1 MNKVLKI
8 SIIVIVCLIVILAA
22 ALLISQCSNNGNGD
36 KTTTTT
42 TTSST
47 TKPTTSSTSSSTSGN
62 QGGDPDCTE
71 HVDANTDYVCDV
83 CGEQLEKPDDGFTAT
98 NDKVYVITSQLNIRK
113 TPDTNGNPV
122 GSVLMD
128 EEITRLGYYENGWSK
143 IIYDGEE
150 CYVKTDCLTTQSPIT
165 DADFSNIEETV
176 YLTRNEKVYSRPSL
190 ISAHQY
196 SEEMDTLFVEKS
208 VIRLGV
214 ATKAYIA
221 ENGTEITFAK
231 VKYTN
236 AKGQEVVWYIDNTAL
251 TTEAPANP
259 DGAVTFEE
267 NTDVLTVIAEESIWL
282 RKSTFYGGEYTESE
296 KAKAVPTGTIL
307 QATHK
312 GIEESD
318 GTVWYKVVFE
328 GKIYY
333 VIYKESYFDKY
344 EMSDGNFENIFGEYN
359 ITLSGN
365 FVNCGSTE
373 TEFEVSD
380 GVIAVNIAN
389 TGALPEGTTAQYFA
403 AAMIDIMQLTN
414 VEVMDNNGVVYFEF
428 EITTSIEEQIET
440 SYCLVVLT
448 AGTNNNFYVTTF
460 AASGTQEDLAETFW
474 GYVDTITINPET

>member
-128 EEITRLGYYENGWSK
+128 EELTRLGYHENGWSK

-231 VKYTN
+231 VKYINT
-236 AKGQEVVWYIDNTAL
+236 KGQEVVWYIDNDAL

-259 DGAVTFEE
+259 DGDVVFNPT
-267 NTDVLTVIAEESIWL
+267 NDVLTLIVEESFWL
-282 RKSTFYGGEYTESE
+282 RKSTNYVDSE
-296 KAKAVPTGTIL
+296 LAVAIPSGTVL
-307 QATHK
+307 QAIER
-312 GIEESD
+312 GLEESD
-318 GTVWYKVVFE
+318 GTIWYKV
-328 GKIYY
+328 IYEEKVY
-333 VIYKESYFDKY
+333 YAIYKPEYFDIQMPEEFFNELTLSLPETFKY
-344 EMSDGNFENIFGEYN
+344 YGFDGTQYFLANENTAILIVNSGELSEN
-359 ITLSGN
+359 ITLEAFAELIIAQSGLEN
-365 FVNCGSTE
+365 VSIQTKDEVLF
-373 TEFEVSD
+373 FEVESTIE
-380 GVIAVNIAN
+380 V
-389 TGALPEGTTAQYFA
+389 EGQPY
-403 AAMIDIMQLTN
+403 
-414 VEVMDNNGVVYFEF
+414 
-428 EITTSIEEQIET
+428 T
-440 SYCLVVLT
+440 SYCIT
-448 AGTNNNFYVTTF
+448 AFIPGANNSVHSVIFETEGTKDNSFDT
-460 AASGTQEDLAETFW
+460 LW
-474 GYVDTITINPET
+474 GYIAAIEIK

>member
-22 ALLISQCSNNGNGD
+22 ALLISQCSNSGNGD

-128 EEITRLGYYENGWSK
+128 EELTRLGYYENGWSK

-231 VKYTN
+231 VKYINT
-236 AKGQEVVWYIDNTAL
+236 KGQEVVWYIDNDAL

-312 GIEESD
+312 GLEESD
-318 GTVWYKVVFE
+318 GTIWYKV
-328 GKIYY
+328 IYEEKVY
-333 VIYKESYFDKY
+333 YAIYKPEYFDIQMPEKFFNELTLSLPETFKY
-344 EMSDGNFENIFGEYN
+344 YGFDGTQYFLANENTAILIVNSGELTEN
-359 ITLSGN
+359 ITLEA
-365 FVNCGSTE
+365 FAE
-373 TEFEVSD
+373 L
-380 GVIAVNIAN
+380 VIAQSGLENISFLSVSFSN
-389 TGALPEGTTAQYFA
+389 EYSTRERNSFDFIIFSPF
-403 AAMIDIMQLTN
+403 
-414 VEVMDNNGVVYFEF
+414 
-428 EITTSIEEQIET
+428 
-440 SYCLVVLT
+440 CR
-448 AGTNNNFYVTTF
+448 
-460 AASGTQEDLAETFW
+460 
-474 GYVDTITINPET
+474 